1 MRPLQAFVLA
11 TILTS
16 GCDRAVSPTSEAAD
30 PRPESAALNP
40 VIQEIV
46 ASVSEDRMAASLR
59 TLEGFGT
66 RHVLSGDLA
75 PERGIDA
82 ARDWLVRELSSY
94 DPRLTVSVQA
104 FRLPAGTADGQVL
117 RDVEVAN
124 VVAVLPGTTE
134 PAQQILVT
142 AHYDTVH
149 LHRKPVPPDEERV
162 RELVEK
168 RQMDEAEARRMVELF
183 PRQSALGEP
192 DAEAT
197 AAAEHAPGVSDD
209 GSGVGAMLELARVMS
224 RYRFEKTLVFVAF
237 AAEEVGLEGSKFYA
251 TQAKQD
257 GATIEAVLN
266 NDIIGTVVAGNG
278 RASSET
284 VRVFGDGPEDSP
296 SRALLRYTKRIGERY
311 VPSMRVQMVFRRDRF
326 QRGGDHTSFLT
337 QGFAAVR
344 LTSVAENYEQ
354 QHNAADTFENVS
366 VAYATGVA
374 RINAA
379 VAASLASAPSAP
391 VVNYTLASGT
401 RKGDRLPLLSRGASG
416 YAASLRWTPST
427 AADVAGYAV
436 TLRAT
441 TAADWEREI
450 AAGNVASHTI
460 EDFSIDDAIIGVKA
474 IDRDG
479 NESMVAAYL
488 EPVSQ
493 RLTAPPAS
501 SGTASPRP

>member
-1 MRPLQAFVLA
+1 MRPLPTFVLA

-16 GCDRAVSPTSEAAD
+16 GCDRAAVPTSETAD
-30 PRPESAALNP
+30 SRPESDALNP

-46 ASVSEDRMAASLR
+46 ASLSEDRIEASLR
-59 TLEGFGT
+59 RLEGFGT
-66 RHVLSGDLA
+66 RHVLSGERA

-82 ARDWLVRELSSY
+82 ARDWLVQELSGY
-94 DPRLTVSVQA
+94 DPRLEVSVQP
-104 FRLPAGTADGQVL
+104 FRLPAGTADGLVL

-124 VVAVLPGTTE
+124 VIAVLPGTTE
-134 PAQQILVT
+134 PEHRILVT
-142 AHYDTVH
+142 AHYDSVH
-149 LHRKPVPPDEERV
+149 LHRKPVLPDEERV
-162 RELVEK
+162 RELMEK

-183 PRQSALGEP
+183 PRESALGEP

-209 GSGVGAMLELARVMS
+209 GSGVAAMLELARVMS
-224 RYRFEKTLVFVAF
+224 QHRFEKTLVFVAF
-237 AAEEVGLEGSKFYA
+237 AAEEVALEGSKFYA
-251 TQAKQD
+251 TQAKND

-266 NDIIGTVVAGNG
+266 NDIIGSVVAGNG

-337 QGFAAVR
+337 HGFAAVR

-354 QHNAADTFENVS
+354 QHNAADTFENAS
-366 VAYATGVA
+366 VEYATRVA

-401 RKGDRLPLLSRGASG
+401 RKGDRIPLLSRGASG
-416 YAASLRWTPST
+416 YAASLRWGPS
-427 AADVAGYAV
+427 AAEDVAGYIV
-436 TLRAT
+436 MLRET

-450 AAGNVASHTI
+450 AVGNVATHTI
-460 EDFSIDDAIIGVKA
+460 EDLSIDDAIIGVKA

-501 SGTASPRP
+501 SGTALTPP